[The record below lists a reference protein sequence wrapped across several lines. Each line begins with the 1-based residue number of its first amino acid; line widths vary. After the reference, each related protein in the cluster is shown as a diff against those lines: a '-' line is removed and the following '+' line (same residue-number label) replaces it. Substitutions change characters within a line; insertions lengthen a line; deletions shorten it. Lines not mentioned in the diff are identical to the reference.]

1 MPCCCASNIKAAFV
15 IGIVLAVLYTL
26 SIAISFHI
34 TKIFSIITGFLGL
47 VSASILAYG
56 AHTRN
61 SKAMLIY
68 TGSAILII
76 ILTIIGVVHGIIS
89 GDNNLSKEVFKA
101 FLKMFLLIIVK
112 IWVVQMTIKSVW
124 I

>member
-1 MPCCCASNIKAAFV
+1 MPYFCASNIKDAFV
-15 IGIVLAVLYTL
+15 IGIILAFLNALDIIYYF
-26 SIAISFHI
+26 AIRD
-34 TKIFSIITGFLGL
+34 IFKFISGFLGL

-76 ILTIIGVVHGIIS
+76 ILTIIGVVHGIFS

-101 FLKMFLLIIVK
+101 LLKMFLLIIVK

>member
-1 MPCCCASNIKAAFV
+1 
-15 IGIVLAVLYTL
+15 
-26 SIAISFHI
+26 
-34 TKIFSIITGFLGL
+34 
-47 VSASILAYG
+47 
-56 AHTRN
+56 
-61 SKAMLIY
+61 MLIY

-124 I
+124 LELESLEWLVLLSEFSLLL

>member
-1 MPCCCASNIKAAFV
+1 MDGP
-15 IGIVLAVLYTL
+15 
-26 SIAISFHI
+26 
-34 TKIFSIITGFLGL
+34 
-47 VSASILAYG
+47 LAYG